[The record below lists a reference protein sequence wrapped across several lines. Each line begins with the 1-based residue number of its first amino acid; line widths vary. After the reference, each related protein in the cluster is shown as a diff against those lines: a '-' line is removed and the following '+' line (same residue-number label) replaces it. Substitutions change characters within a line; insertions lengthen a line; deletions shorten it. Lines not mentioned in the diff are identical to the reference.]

1 MDILKFSIKL
11 DYAGGFKLTVFCL
24 YIYPAL
30 TRGRGRIGFN
40 LSVEGHAEGRSRLT
54 KRVEQAFDREIS

>member
-1 MDILKFSIKL
+1 MDFLKFSIKL
-11 DYAGGFKLTVFCL
+11 DSVGGLKLTVFVFYLRRAYPRKRADWL
-24 YIYPAL
+24 Y
-30 TRGRGRIGFN
+30 